1 MALFNY
7 MIMENTDNKIKPSD
21 IDWDAYSKELEASI
35 DNEDIWAA
43 GYIPSSAYDTYNPHI
58 ANAVVMRK
66 ELEMIKHGQYGK
78 VLALHE
84 AEIWKDWLK
93 K

>member
-7 MIMENTDNKIKPSD
+7 KIMENTDKIKPSD
-21 IDWDAYSKELEASI
+21 IDWDAYSKDLEASI
-35 DNEDIWAA
+35 DNEDVWAA
-43 GYIPSSAYDTYNPHI
+43 GYIPTSAYDIYNPHI

-66 ELEMIKHGQYGK
+66 ELEMIKHGQYDK

-84 AEIWKDWLK
+84 AETWKDWLK